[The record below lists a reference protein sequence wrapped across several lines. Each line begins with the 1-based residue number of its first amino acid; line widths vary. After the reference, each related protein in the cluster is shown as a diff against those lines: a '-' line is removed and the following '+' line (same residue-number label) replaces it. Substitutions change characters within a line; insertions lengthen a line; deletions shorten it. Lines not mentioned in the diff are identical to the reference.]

1 MFDLA
6 FGARSLIVGRRVD
19 HDFLVSGSDA
29 SE

>member
-6 FGARSLIVGRRVD
+6 FGARSLVVECRVD
-19 HDFLVSGSDA
+19 HDSLVSGSDA